1 MRYYSLERREAVVR
15 RMLSGTICVKA
26 LSRETG
32 IADTTLYRWREKTRG
47 QGGTVDTAKPSGDPL
62 PAARKLAM
70 VVATFAMNAAEL
82 AEYCR
87 QEGLFADQVQAW
99 RIACE
104 QATGVG
110 PGGTVSDLR
119 AALAQ
124 EKKRSQALAR
134 ELNRKEKA
142 LAETAALLTLRKK
155 AAAIWGEDADA

>member
-15 RMLSGTICVKA
+15 RMLSGTISVKA

-32 IADTTLYRWREKTRG
+32 MADTTLYRWRKAMRG
-47 QGGTVDTAKPSGDPL
+47 TGGIVNTTQPSGGKL
-62 PAARKLAM
+62 SAARKLAI

-87 QEGLFADQVQAW
+87 TAGLFADQVQAW

-119 AALAQ
+119 TALAQ

-155 AAAIWGEDADA
+155 AVAIWGEDADA